1 MEFFQSDQHDCM
13 CQTWIWFWV
22 YFRVVRRFTH
32 KQIAA
37 KVKIM
42 IEQKES
48 LINIHIFNRYAT
60 KRGLTRTNLTT
71 DNKGPCLNFIE
82 NELSWLHDLL
92 RLGCFMDETPSQD
105 QIVAGNTP
113 LYNPNDNN
121 NNK

>member
-1 MEFFQSDQHDCM
+1 M

-22 YFRVVRRFTH
+22 YFRVVRKFTH

-60 KRGLTRTNLTT
+60 KRGVTRAYLTP
-71 DNKGPCLNFIE
+71 DNKRPCLIFIK

-92 RLGCFMDETPSQD
+92 RLGCFMEETPSQD

-113 LYNPNDNN
+113 LYNPNDKNN